1 MEKFLATWVLVSF
14 AIVLYPLLLLIPHFL
29 DILKLLAISGFFAF
43 FIQGAL

>member
-14 AIVLYPLLLLIPHFL
+14 AIVLYPLLL
-29 DILKLLAISGFFAF
+29 AISGFFAF